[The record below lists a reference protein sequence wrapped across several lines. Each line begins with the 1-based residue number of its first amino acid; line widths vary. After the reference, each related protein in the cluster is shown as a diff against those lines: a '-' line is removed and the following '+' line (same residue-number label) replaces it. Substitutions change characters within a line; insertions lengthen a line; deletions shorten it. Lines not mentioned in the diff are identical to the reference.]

1 MVSLKKI
8 FQLLTSQKNTEAQL
22 FINRRHTGVSKCQL
36 LFQDRSIQGQSCFTP
51 NLTLIHSLITYHLET
66 NHSHHIISTYIFL

>member
-36 LFQDRSIQGQSCFTP
+36 LFQDLTSVATSP
-51 NLTLIHSLITYHLET
+51 SPVSLVTLIFCNFCLFS
-66 NHSHHIISTYIFL
+66 ISYGTLTDSFPFS